1 MGRTRSKSAI
11 HHTKQSHWC
20 SPSLP
25 SKFQADIFY
34 HTKQNWS
41 YLFFKSDSASQ
52 FFTPWFQLQIM
63 ITIHRNF
70 GSKLHKLL
78 ILKNMRIKNEVLKR
92 NDNVKLTNWIWT
104 IHGKNK
110 PVLFYY
116 MYNYLQFSRFYWR
129 IEKINNYWIIFSLE
143 KLLFH
148 LLIMEVSH
156 F

>member
-11 HHTKQSHWC
+11 HHIKQSHWC
-20 SPSLP
+20 SSSLP

-34 HTKQNWS
+34 NTKQNWS
-41 YLFFKSDSASQ
+41 YLFFKSSDSASQ
-52 FFTPWFQLQIM
+52 FFTPFQLQIM